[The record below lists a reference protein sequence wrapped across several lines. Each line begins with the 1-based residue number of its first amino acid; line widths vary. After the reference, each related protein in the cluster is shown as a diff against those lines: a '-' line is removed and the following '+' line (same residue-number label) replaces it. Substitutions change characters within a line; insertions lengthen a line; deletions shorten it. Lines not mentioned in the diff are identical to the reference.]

1 MKTIQLATA
10 ISALMLG
17 LAACGGGSSSDDDTG
32 DTGVSKEQLGM
43 MLFMDESLSSE
54 GNQACGSCH
63 SPDHG
68 FADPDVSSTAP
79 VSEGSVAGAFGNRNA
94 PTAAYAA
101 FIPPFRPATSFGAS
115 PETDADPQLRSRFE
129 GGQFLDGRR
138 PSLKEQAKDPFLN
151 PVEMNNA
158 DPADVVTKVRN
169 GMHAGHFKEVF
180 GDDIFDQNTD
190 VVYDKIAEAIAEFE
204 KSSMVNPFSSKFD
217 AWLAGSYTM
226 TQSERNGMLV
236 FQNKAKCNNCHS
248 LEGNP
253 EFGNK
258 VLFTNFKYYNIGTP
272 PNPDNPAGSDF
283 RDGGLGESLAS
294 NAGQYDVAISSSDET
309 TERGKFRTP
318 TLRNVE
324 LTAPYMHNGRYQTL
338 REVITH
344 YDITVSSAEAGFT
357 PAKDYPEVDT
367 NIAAELNFGDPNLNP
382 ALGLTQQEMDDL
394 EAFLLTL
401 TDGYM

>member
-1 MKTIQLATA
+1 MKPTRLATA
-10 ISALMLG
+10 ISALIFG
-17 LAACGGGSSSDDDTG
+17 LSACGGGGGSDGGGSSIT
-32 DTGVSKEQLGM
+32 KERLGE
-43 MLFMDESLSSE
+43 MLFMDQSLSSE

-63 SPDHG
+63 APSHG
-68 FADPDVSSTAP
+68 FADPRVSSTAP
-79 VSEGSVAGAFGNRNA
+79 VSEGSVSGAFGNRNA

-101 FIPPFRPATSFGAS
+101 FIPPFRMATSFGES
-115 PETDADPQLRSRFE
+115 PETTSKFE

-151 PVEMNNA
+151 PVEMNNSDA
-158 DPADVVTKVRN
+158 ADVVTKVKN
-169 GMHAGHFKEVF
+169 GMHAEHFKEVF
-180 GDDIFDQNTD
+180 GDDIFNQSTD

-204 KSSMVNPFSSKFD
+204 KSATVNPFSSKFD

-226 TQSERNGMLV
+226 TQSERDGMLV

-248 LEGNP
+248 LEANP

-272 PNPDNPAGSDF
+272 PNPDNPSSAV
-283 RDGGLGESLAS
+283 DGGLGESLE
-294 NAGQYDVAISSSDET
+294 NNTGQYAVNVSAGDYSA
-309 TERGKFRTP
+309 ERGKFRVP

-357 PAKDYPEVDT
+357 PAKDYPEVDS
-367 NIAAELNFGDPNLNP
+367 NIAAELNFGDPNLAP
-382 ALGLTQQEMDDL
+382 ALGLTDQEMDDL
-394 EAFLLTL
+394 EAFLRTL
-401 TDGYM
+401 TDGYL

>member
-17 LAACGGGSSSDDDTG
+17 LASCGGGGSSDDDNG
-32 DTGVSKEQLGM
+32 NTGVTKQRLGM

-63 SPDHG
+63 APNHG

-79 VSEGSVAGAFGNRNA
+79 VSEGSVSGAFGNRNA

-101 FIPPFRPATSFGAS
+101 FIPPFRLATSFGES
-115 PETDADPQLRSRFE
+115 PETNSKFE

-151 PVEMNNA
+151 PVEMNNTDA
-158 DPADVVTKVRN
+158 AEVVTKVKN
-169 GMHAGHFKEVF
+169 GMHADHFKEVF
-180 GDDIFDQNTD
+180 GDDVFNLSTD
-190 VVYDKIAEAIAEFE
+190 EVYDKIAEAIAEFE
-204 KSSMVNPFSSKFD
+204 KSSTVSPFSSKFD

-226 TQSERNGMLV
+226 TQSERDGMLV
-236 FQNKAKCNNCHS
+236 FQNKGKCNNCHS
-248 LEGNP
+248 LEANP

-272 PNPDNPAGSDF
+272 PNPDNPAGSGF
-283 RDGGLGESLAS
+283 RDGGLGESLENNTSQYAVTVTAS
-294 NAGQYDVAISSSDET
+294 DYTA
-309 TERGKFRTP
+309 ERGKFRVP